1 LKQWKDCLR
10 GYWFYAI
17 LAPLTVIV
25 EVVLELLIPRVMAR
39 IIDDAIPAS
48 DLSLVLRLGALMVG
62 MAILSLIFGV
72 LSGRFASVA
81 SVGFASNLR
90 KKLFYKIQELSFS
103 NLDRFSTAS
112 LVTRLTTDVTNTQ
125 NAFMLMV
132 RIMFRAPCM
141 MIFAAIMA
149 FTINPDLFSMFY
161 VAVPILVITLVV
173 VMSQARPRFTEMM
186 RRYDGLN
193 SSVQENLTGIRVVK
207 AYVREDHESQ
217 KFRDASEKLRLAQL
231 RAENLIVI
239 TMPMMM
245 FVMYG
250 CMVAVS
256 WMGGQDIIH
265 GTMTTGDLMSYIS
278 YIMQILMSLMMV
290 AMIFVQIVL
299 SRASFQRIRE
309 VLDEQSSITDDDADP
324 ALVPA
329 NGDIDFENVTFAYK
343 KTPVLHDV
351 NLHIP
356 SGQMVGIIGATGS
369 AKSSLVQLIAR
380 LYDVTEGKICVAGHD
395 VRDYSLHNL
404 RNNVAMVLQKNVLFS
419 GTIAD
424 NLRWGNE
431 NATDEELR
439 EVCRAAQADDF
450 ISSFP
455 DGYNT
460 DLGQGGVN
468 LSGGQKQRL
477 CIARA
482 LLKKPKILILDDSTS
497 AVDTATD
504 ARLRAALRRDRG
516 DVTTIII
523 AQRIASVQDADQII
537 VLDDGRVVDRGTHQ
551 ELLARNEIYRQ
562 MYTSQTKEA
571 AE

>member
-1 LKQWKDCLR
+1 MKQWKDCLR

-25 EVVLELLIPRVMAR
+25 EVALELLIPRVMAR
-39 IIDDAIPAS
+39 IIDEAIPVS
-48 DLSLVLRLGALMVG
+48 DLSLVLRLGAVMVG
-62 MAILSLIFGV
+62 MALLSLFFGV
-72 LSGRFASVA
+72 ISGRFASVA
-81 SVGFASNLR
+81 SVGFAANLR
-90 KKLFYKIQELSFS
+90 QKLFHKIQELSFS

-125 NAFMLMV
+125 NAFMMMV

-161 VAVPILVITLVV
+161 IAVPVLAITLAI
-173 VMSQARPRFTEMM
+173 VMSQAHPRFTEMM

-193 SSVQENLTGIRVVK
+193 ASVQENLTGIRVVK

-217 KFRDASEKLRLAQL
+217 KFRDASEKLRQAQL

-245 FVMYG
+245 LVMYG

-309 VLDEQSSITDDDADP
+309 VLDEQSSITDEGADP
-324 ALVPA
+324 TLVPA
-329 NGDIDFENVTFAYK
+329 NGDIDFEDVSFAYK

-356 SGQMVGIIGATGS
+356 SGQMVGIIGATGA

-380 LYDVTEGKICVAGHD
+380 LYDATQGTVRVAGHD
-395 VRDYSLHNL
+395 VRDYTLHHL

-424 NLRWGNE
+424 NLRWGDE

>member
-1 LKQWKDCLR
+1 MKQWKDCLR

-25 EVVLELLIPRVMAR
+25 EVMLELLIPRVMAR

-112 LVTRLTTDVTNTQ
+112 LVTRLTTDITNTQ

-161 VAVPILVITLVV
+161 VAVPILVITLIV

-431 NATDEELR
+431 NATDGELR